1 MTSAYRR
8 LIQPARRKMDE
19 RVFLDENGMRVT
31 NARFIT
37 PAQTYAMSGVTSVKR
52 QVKPANRA
60 PGVLLAILGAAIFF
74 LSDGGTAKLVGIL
87 VFCAGAALAAMV
99 KDTHYVV
106 IHSASGESRAT
117 ESKDK
122 GVIDRIIGAL
132 NESIIARG

>member
-1 MTSAYRR
+1 
-8 LIQPARRKMDE
+8 MDE

-52 QVKPANRA
+52 EIKPANRV
-60 PGVLLAILGAAIFF
+60 PGFLLAVLGVTIFF
-74 LSDGGTAKLVGIL
+74 LGDGGWKVIGFLL
-87 VFCAGAALAAMV
+87 LCAGVAVAV
-99 KDTHYVV
+99 KEKDTHYVV

-117 ESKDK
+117 QSDDK
-122 GVIDRIIGAL
+122 GAIDRIIAAL